1 MKQDF
6 SKYSVLTFDCYG
18 TLIDWER
25 GIWDALQPIL
35 TENNRLDLTKA
46 SALQQFAALESHQ
59 QSAAPGMRYS
69 SVLETVHA
77 RFALDNELAT
87 TDEMNEKFAKSVAEW
102 PSFSDS
108 ADALCTLQ
116 TKYKL
121 VILSNVDRAGFAAS
135 NRKLGVEFDAIY
147 TAEDIGS
154 YKPDLRNFEYM
165 LRHLSEDFGFEKSDV
180 LHVAQSLHH
189 DHAPARK
196 MGLAN
201 VWIDRQNL
209 SRGGTD
215 WKEGNF
221 GATALVDEVP
231 ETAFVFY
238 TMEEFTRVA
247 VG

>member
-35 TENNRLDLTKA
+35 TENNRLDITRAL
-46 SALQQFAALESHQ
+46 ALQQFAAFESHQ
-59 QSAAPGMRYS
+59 QSATPGMRYS
-69 SVLETVHA
+69 SVLEAVHA
-77 RFALDNELAT
+77 QFALDNELET
-87 TDEMNEKFAKSVAEW
+87 TDEMNESFAKSVAEW

-154 YKPDLRNFEYM
+154 YKPDLQNFAYM
-165 LRHLSEDFGFEKSDV
+165 LRHLSDDFGFEKRDV

-209 SRGGTD
+209 SRRGTN
-215 WKEGNF
+215 WKKDNF
-221 GATALVDEVP
+221 GATGLVDEIP
-231 ETAFVFY
+231 ETDFVFY
-238 TMEEFTRVA
+238 TMEEFTRAA

>member
-18 TLIDWER
+18 TLIAWAR
-25 GIWDALQPIL
+25 GLWDALQPIL
-35 TENNRLDLTKA
+35 TENNRLDITKA
-46 SALQQFAALESHQ
+46 MALQQFAALESNQ
-59 QSAAPGMRYS
+59 QSESPSMRYS
-69 SVLETVHA
+69 SVLQMVHA
-77 RFALDNELAT
+77 KFALNNQLEAV
-87 TDEMNEKFAKSVAEW
+87 DEMNEKFAESIAVW
-102 PSFSDS
+102 PSFPDS
-108 ADALCTLQ
+108 PDALRSLQ
-116 TKYKL
+116 SRYKL
-121 VILSNVDRAGFAAS
+121 VILSNVDRAGFAES
-135 NRKLGVEFDAIY
+135 NWKLGVKFDAIY

-154 YKPDLRNFEYM
+154 YKPDIRNFEYM
-165 LRHLSEDFGFEKSDV
+165 LRHLSEDFGFEKPDI

-221 GATALVDEVP
+221 GATALVDEIP
-231 ETAFVFY
+231 ETDFVFY
-238 TMEEFTRVA
+238 TMEEFTRAA